1 MSEALYSS
9 RPERLPA
16 VHQAERHNKE
26 LEEALVGA
34 EGHLLHV
41 IGMHP
46 HLVIVEAKVELHE
59 KLGAAQLIELSNS
72 STTDMENLSFTV

>member
-9 RPERLPA
+9 RPKRLPA
-16 VHQAERHNKE
+16 VRQAERLNKE

-41 IGMHP
+41 IGVHP
-46 HLVIVEAKVELHE
+46 HLVIVGAKVELHE
-59 KLGAAQLIELSNS
+59 ELGAAQLIE
-72 STTDMENLSFTV
+72 